1 MNEMEME
8 GLRCEDCYYAN
19 GCDCQY
25 CDLNGICDVCGHDHY
40 AGEIINGD

>member
-8 GLRCEDCYYAN
+8 GLRRCEDCYDN

-40 AGEIINGD
+40 AGEINGE